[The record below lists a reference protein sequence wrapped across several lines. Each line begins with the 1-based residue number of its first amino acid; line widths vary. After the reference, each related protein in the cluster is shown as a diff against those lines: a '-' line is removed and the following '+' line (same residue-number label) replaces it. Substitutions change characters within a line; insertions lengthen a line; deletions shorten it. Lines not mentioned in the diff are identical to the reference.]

1 MADTNSDNLLA
12 KNAAKTIVNRFWN
25 DYIRPKKS
33 LVILCLFLLALVA
46 ISFAFYPAL
55 IGWVFDALEAK
66 NTNLLLKLAG
76 LIVVISVIKAY
87 AVYRQIQV
95 VNKLVFSIIEQIQFE
110 MTANLIDSD
119 LSKVTSQPPGHFV
132 SRIVN
137 DLNLIRDALV
147 RVANSFVKDSLTL
160 IAMICL
166 MAWYDWFL
174 AFLVLCVFPV
184 AIYPIIKIGLDQRK
198 ASYNLQKHMENLI
211 SQLSETILN
220 IPVIKAYNLESSQKE
235 KSKYNFNQLF
245 LRVMKLNVGRA
256 RVEPVLEILGG
267 IAISVVII
275 SGAWRI
281 GQVDFSVGDFAG
293 FITAMLLMVQPAR
306 GLGSFNS
313 VVQEGIAAASR
324 IYQLNDEKP
333 SVISPISPVKT
344 LSENTVIQFENVSF
358 KYGKIDILKNI
369 SFIAEKGKV
378 TAIVGASG
386 AGKTTLLG
394 LIERFYD
401 INQGVI
407 YLAERDLRDLDISLL
422 RSKISYVS
430 QDTSLFNDT
439 IKNNILFGD
448 KNADFNSIK
457 KAAQSAA
464 AHNFIQS
471 LPYGYETKIGT
482 GGNLLSGGQRQRI
495 AIARAFLRD
504 APILL
509 MDEATSSLDS
519 ESESKVQHAMDK
531 LAKGRT
537 TIVVAHR
544 LSTVRKADKIIVLD
558 KGKIVESGSHETLIA
573 QDGVY
578 TNLCRLQFFSDF

>member
-1 MADTNSDNLLA
+1 MADTNSGNLLG

-220 IPVIKAYNLESSQKE
+220 IPVIKAYNLESNQKE

-275 SGAWRI
+275 SGAWRL

-324 IYQLNDEKP
+324 IYQLIDEKP

-344 LSENTVIQFENVSF
+344 LFENTVIQFENVSF
-358 KYGKIDILKNI
+358 RYGKIDILKNI

-448 KNADFNSIK
+448 KNADFDSIK

-471 LPYGYETKIGT
+471 LPDGYETKIGT

-578 TNLCRLQFFSDF
+578 TNLCRLQFFSDY

>member
-1 MADTNSDNLLA
+1 MADPNPDNLLA
-12 KNAAKTIVNRFWN
+12 KTIINRFWN

-55 IGWVFDALEAK
+55 IGWVFDALEVK
-66 NTNLLLKLAG
+66 NTNLLFKLAG
-76 LIVVISVIKAY
+76 LIVLISIIKAY

-95 VNKLVFSIIEQIQFE
+95 VNKLVFSIIEEIQFE
-110 MTANLIDSD
+110 MTAKLIDAD
-119 LSKVTSQPPGHFV
+119 LSKITSQPPGHFV

-160 IAMICL
+160 LAMICL

-174 AFLVLCVFPV
+174 AFLVLCVFPI
-184 AIYPIIKIGLDQRK
+184 AIYPIVKIGLDQRK
-198 ASYNLQKHMENLI
+198 ASYNLQQHMENLI
-211 SQLSETILN
+211 AQLSETISN
-220 IPVIKAYNLESSQKE
+220 IPVIKAYNLESNQKE
-235 KSKYNFNQLF
+235 RSKYNFNQLF

-256 RVEPVLEILGG
+256 RVEPILEILGG
-267 IAISVVII
+267 IAIAVVII
-275 SGAWRI
+275 SGAWRL
-281 GQVDFSVGDFAG
+281 GQVNFSVGDFAG

-324 IYQLNDEKP
+324 IYQLIDEKP
-333 SVISPISPVKT
+333 AVISPVSSVKI
-344 LSENTVIQFENVSF
+344 LSENEIIQFENVTF
-358 KYGKIDILKNI
+358 KYGKIEILKNI

-394 LIERFYD
+394 LIERFYN

-407 YLAERDLRDLDISLL
+407 YLGDKDLRDLDISLL
-422 RSKISYVS
+422 RSQIAYVS
-430 QDTSLFNDT
+430 QETSLFDDT

-448 KNADFNSIK
+448 QKADFDKVK
-457 KAAQSAA
+457 KAAQNAA
-464 AHNFIQS
+464 AHDFIQS
-471 LPYGYETKIGT
+471 LPDGYETKIGT

-509 MDEATSSLDS
+509 LDEATSSLDS

-531 LAKGRT
+531 LSKGRT

-558 KGKIVESGSHETLIA
+558 DGKIVESGSHETLIA
-573 QDGVY
+573 KDGVY
-578 TNLCRLQFFSDF
+578 TNLCRLQFFSDI

>member
-1 MADTNSDNLLA
+1 MADPNPDNLLA
-12 KNAAKTIVNRFWN
+12 KTIINRFWN

-55 IGWVFDALEAK
+55 IGWVFDALEVK
-66 NTNLLLKLAG
+66 NTNLLFKLAG
-76 LIVVISVIKAY
+76 LIVLISIIKAY

-95 VNKLVFSIIEQIQFE
+95 VNKLVFSIIEEIQFE
-110 MTANLIDSD
+110 MTAKLIDAD
-119 LSKVTSQPPGHFV
+119 LSKITSQPPGHFV

-160 IAMICL
+160 LAMICL

-174 AFLVLCVFPV
+174 AFLVLCVFPI
-184 AIYPIIKIGLDQRK
+184 AIYPIVKIGLDQRK
-198 ASYNLQKHMENLI
+198 ASYNLQQHMENLI
-211 SQLSETILN
+211 AQLSETISN
-220 IPVIKAYNLESSQKE
+220 IPVIKAYNLESNQKE
-235 KSKYNFNQLF
+235 RSKYNFNQLF

-256 RVEPVLEILGG
+256 RVEPILEILGG
-267 IAISVVII
+267 IAIAVVII
-275 SGAWRI
+275 SGAWRL

-324 IYQLNDEKP
+324 IYQLIDEKP
-333 SVISPISPVKT
+333 AVISPVSSVKI
-344 LSENTVIQFENVSF
+344 LSENEIIQFENVTF
-358 KYGKIDILKNI
+358 KYGKIEILKNI

-394 LIERFYD
+394 LIERFYN

-407 YLAERDLRDLDISLL
+407 YLGDKDLRDIEISLL
-422 RSKISYVS
+422 RSQIAYVS
-430 QDTSLFNDT
+430 QETSLFDDT
-439 IKNNILFGD
+439 INNNILFGD
-448 KNADFNSIK
+448 QKADFDKVK
-457 KAAQSAA
+457 KAAQNAA
-464 AHNFIQS
+464 AHDFIQS
-471 LPYGYETKIGT
+471 LPDGYETKIGT

-509 MDEATSSLDS
+509 LDEATSSLDS

-531 LAKGRT
+531 LSKGRT

-558 KGKIVESGSHETLIA
+558 DGKIVESGSHETLIA
-573 QDGVY
+573 KDGVY
-578 TNLCRLQFFSDF
+578 TNLCRLQFFSDI

>member
-1 MADTNSDNLLA
+1 MADPNSDNLLA
-12 KNAAKTIVNRFWN
+12 KTIINRFWN

-55 IGWVFDALEAK
+55 IGWVFDALEVK
-66 NTNLLLKLAG
+66 NINLLFKLAG
-76 LIVVISVIKAY
+76 LIVLISIIKAY

-95 VNKLVFSIIEQIQFE
+95 VNKLVFSIIEEIQFE
-110 MTANLIDSD
+110 MTAKLIDAD
-119 LSKVTSQPPGHFV
+119 LSKITSQPPGHFV

-160 IAMICL
+160 LAMICL

-174 AFLVLCVFPV
+174 AFLVLCVFPI
-184 AIYPIIKIGLDQRK
+184 AIYPIVKIGLDQRK
-198 ASYNLQKHMENLI
+198 ASYNLQQHMENLI
-211 SQLSETILN
+211 AQLSETISN
-220 IPVIKAYNLESSQKE
+220 IPVIKAYNLESNQKE
-235 KSKYNFNQLF
+235 RSKYNFNQLF

-256 RVEPVLEILGG
+256 RVEPILEILGG
-267 IAISVVII
+267 IAIAVVII
-275 SGAWRI
+275 SGAWRL

-324 IYQLNDEKP
+324 IYELIDEKP
-333 SVISPISPVKT
+333 AVISPVSSVKI
-344 LSENTVIQFENVSF
+344 LSENEIIQFENVTF
-358 KYGKIDILKNI
+358 KYGKIEILKNI

-394 LIERFYD
+394 LIERFYN

-407 YLAERDLRDLDISLL
+407 YLGDKDLRDLDISLL
-422 RSKISYVS
+422 RSQIAYVS
-430 QDTSLFNDT
+430 QETSLFDDT
-439 IKNNILFGD
+439 INNNILFGD
-448 KNADFNSIK
+448 QKADFDKVK
-457 KAAQSAA
+457 KAAQNAA
-464 AHNFIQS
+464 AHDFIQS
-471 LPYGYETKIGT
+471 LPDGYETKIGT

-509 MDEATSSLDS
+509 LDEATSSLDS

-531 LAKGRT
+531 LSKGRT

-558 KGKIVESGSHETLIA
+558 DGKIVESGSHETLIA
-573 QDGVY
+573 KDGVY
-578 TNLCRLQFFSDF
+578 TNLCRLQFFSDI

>member
-1 MADTNSDNLLA
+1 MADPNSDNLLA
-12 KNAAKTIVNRFWN
+12 KTIINRFWN

-55 IGWVFDALEAK
+55 IGWVFDALEVK
-66 NTNLLLKLAG
+66 NTNLLFKLAG
-76 LIVVISVIKAY
+76 LIVLISIIKAY

-95 VNKLVFSIIEQIQFE
+95 VNKLVFSIIEEIQFE
-110 MTANLIDSD
+110 MTAKLIDAD
-119 LSKVTSQPPGHFV
+119 LSKITSQPPGHFV

-160 IAMICL
+160 LAMICL

-174 AFLVLCVFPV
+174 AFLVLCVFPI
-184 AIYPIIKIGLDQRK
+184 AIYPIVKIGLDQRK
-198 ASYNLQKHMENLI
+198 ASYNLQQHMENLI
-211 SQLSETILN
+211 AQLSETISN
-220 IPVIKAYNLESSQKE
+220 IPVIKAYNLESNQKE
-235 KSKYNFNQLF
+235 RSKYNFNQLF

-256 RVEPVLEILGG
+256 RVEPILEILGG
-267 IAISVVII
+267 IAIAVVII
-275 SGAWRI
+275 SGAWRL

-324 IYQLNDEKP
+324 IYQLIDEKP
-333 SVISPISPVKT
+333 AVISPVSSVKI
-344 LSENTVIQFENVSF
+344 LSENEIIQFENVTF
-358 KYGKIDILKNI
+358 KYGKIEILKNI

-394 LIERFYD
+394 LIERFYN

-407 YLAERDLRDLDISLL
+407 YLGDKDLRDLDISLL
-422 RSKISYVS
+422 RSQIAYVS
-430 QDTSLFNDT
+430 QETSLFDDT
-439 IKNNILFGD
+439 INNNILFGD
-448 KNADFNSIK
+448 QKADFDKVK
-457 KAAQSAA
+457 KAAQNAA
-464 AHNFIQS
+464 AHDFIQS
-471 LPYGYETKIGT
+471 LPDGYETKIGT

-509 MDEATSSLDS
+509 LDEATSSLDS

-531 LAKGRT
+531 LSKGRT

-558 KGKIVESGSHETLIA
+558 NGKIVESGSHETLIA
-573 QDGVY
+573 KDGVY
-578 TNLCRLQFFSDF
+578 TNLCRLQFFSDI

>member
-220 IPVIKAYNLESSQKE
+220 IPVIKAYNLESNQKE

-275 SGAWRI
+275 SGAWRL

-324 IYQLNDEKP
+324 IYQLIDEKP

-344 LSENTVIQFENVSF
+344 LSENTEIQFENVSF
-358 KYGKIDILKNI
+358 RYGKIDILKNI

-448 KNADFNSIK
+448 KNADFDSIK

-471 LPYGYETKIGT
+471 LPDGYETKIGT
-482 GGNLLSGGQRQRI
+482 GGNLLSGGQRQRV

-544 LSTVRKADKIIVLD
+544 LSTVRKADKIVVLD

>member
-76 LIVVISVIKAY
+76 LIVVISIIKAY

-220 IPVIKAYNLESSQKE
+220 IPVIKAYNLESNQKE

-275 SGAWRI
+275 SGAWRL

-324 IYQLNDEKP
+324 IYQLIDEKP

-358 KYGKIDILKNI
+358 RYGKIDILKNI

-407 YLAERDLRDLDISLL
+407 YLAEQDLRDLDISLL

-448 KNADFNSIK
+448 KNADFDSIK

-471 LPYGYETKIGT
+471 LPDGYETKIGT